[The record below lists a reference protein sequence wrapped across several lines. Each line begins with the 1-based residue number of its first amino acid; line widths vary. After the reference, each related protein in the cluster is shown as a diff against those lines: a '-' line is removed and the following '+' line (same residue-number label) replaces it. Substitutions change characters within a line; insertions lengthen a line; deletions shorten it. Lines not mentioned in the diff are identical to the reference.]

1 MDSLVANIFLKLI
14 ILTYKLQ
21 TLITLSL
28 FKISTLLV
36 FLMSQNQSQNNIAW
50 QLIRTV
56 NWIQPLCMLAYLSSL
71 FVQYLPT
78 IIPPYSA
85 YDLYAVLVVS
95 LATSAPLS

>member
-1 MDSLVANIFLKLI
+1 MANIFLKQI

-50 QLIRTV
+50 QLIRTS
-56 NWIQPLCMLAYLSSL
+56 NWIRPVDYFS
-71 FVQYLPT
+71 
-78 IIPPYSA
+78 
-85 YDLYAVLVVS
+85 
-95 LATSAPLS
+95 

>member
-1 MDSLVANIFLKLI
+1 MDSLVANIFLKQI

-50 QLIRTV
+50 QLIRKS
-56 NWIQPLCMLAYLSSL
+56 NWIRPVFLEFS
-71 FVQYLPT
+71 PN
-78 IIPPYSA
+78 
-85 YDLYAVLVVS
+85 
-95 LATSAPLS
+95 